1 MTPVDW
7 DRRIARA
14 GELEA
19 TYPAAAEMLRFYRAV
34 ASYQKQ
40 IYLLAP
46 PDLPTLATLM
56 AELQCVAEREGPAE
70 LAGCAVS
77 LGELE
82 AFARGE
88 ELEPATTFF
97 ARALLEPYAARLDV
111 CPWRGHKPQAAI
123 LRPEGYGAKRSL
135 VCALCSTEWAFP
147 RVECPA
153 CGEQDFEKLAVY
165 TAPEFEHIR
174 IDACESCRRY
184 LKTVDLSKNGRAVPV
199 VDELAAVPLDLWAA
213 EQGYV
218 KMQTNLLGL

>member
-14 GELEA
+14 AELEA
-19 TYPAAAEMLRFYRAV
+19 TYHAAAEMLHFYGAV

-40 IYLLAP
+40 VYLLAP
-46 PDLPTLATLM
+46 PDMATLAALF
-56 AELQCVAEREGPAE
+56 P
-70 LAGCAVS
+70 
-77 LGELE
+77 ELE
-82 AFARGE
+82 RVAHRGGCISRGHLEAYARGE
-88 ELEPATTFF
+88 ELELVETFY
-97 ARALLEPYAARLDV
+97 ARALLEPYAARLDE
-111 CPWRGHKPQAAI
+111 CPWRGHKPQVAI

-135 VCALCSTEWAFP
+135 ECALCSAEWAFP
-147 RVECPA
+147 RLECPA

-174 IDACESCRRY
+174 VDACESCRRY
-184 LKTVDLSKNGRAVPV
+184 LKTIDLTKNGKAVPV

-218 KMQTNLLGL
+218 KIQTNLLGL

>member
-14 GELEA
+14 AELES

-40 IYLLAP
+40 VYLLAP

-56 AELQCVAEREGPAE
+56 AELQCVAERAGPAE
-70 LAGCAVS
+70 LAGWAIS
-77 LGELE
+77 LEQLE
-82 AFARGE
+82 AFWRGE
-88 ELEPATTFF
+88 ELEPAGTFF
-97 ARALLEPYAARLDV
+97 ARALLEPYAARLGG
-111 CPWRGHKPQAAI
+111 CPWGHHKPQAAI
-123 LRPEGYGAKRSL
+123 LRPEGYAAKRSL
-135 VCALCSTEWAFP
+135 VCALCSEEWPFP

-153 CGEQDFEKLAVY
+153 CGEQDFDKLAVY
-165 TAPEFEHIR
+165 TVPEFAHIR

-184 LKTVDLSKNGRAVPV
+184 LKTVDLSKNGTAVPV

>member
-14 GELEA
+14 AELEA
-19 TYPAAAEMLRFYRAV
+19 AYPAAAEMLRFYGAV

-40 IYLLAP
+40 VYLLAP
-46 PDLPTLATLM
+46 PDLAALATLIP
-56 AELQCVAEREGPAE
+56 ELERVANRGQ
-70 LAGCAVS
+70 S
-77 LGELE
+77 ISQRHLE
-82 AFARGE
+82 AFVCGE
-88 ELEPATTFF
+88 ELGPVETFY
-97 ARALLEPYAARLDV
+97 ARALVEPYAARLDE
-111 CPWRGHKPQAAI
+111 CPWRGHKPQVAI

-135 VCALCSTEWAFP
+135 ECALCSAEWAFP

-153 CGEQDFEKLAVY
+153 CGERDFEKLAVY

-184 LKTVDLSKNGRAVPV
+184 LKTVDLSKNGLAVPV
-199 VDELAAVPLDLWAA
+199 VDELAVVPLDLWAA

-218 KMQTNLLGL
+218 KMQANLLGL

>member
-1 MTPVDW
+1 VTPVDW

-14 GELEA
+14 AELEPA
-19 TYPAAAEMLRFYRAV
+19 YPAAAELLRFYGAV

-40 IYLLAP
+40 VYLLAP
-46 PDLPTLATLM
+46 PDLAALATLIP
-56 AELQCVAEREGPAE
+56 ELERVANRGQCI
-70 LAGCAVS
+70 S
-77 LGELE
+77 QQHLE

-88 ELEPATTFF
+88 ELEPVEAFY
-97 ARALLEPYAARLDV
+97 ARALLEPYAARLHD
-111 CPWRGHKPQAAI
+111 CPWGKHKPQAAI

-135 VCALCSTEWAFP
+135 VCALCSAEWPFP

-153 CGEQDFEKLAVY
+153 CGERDFEKLAVY

-174 IDACESCRRY
+174 IDACDTCRRY

-213 EQGYV
+213 EQAYV
-218 KMQTNLLGL
+218 KIRPNLLGL